1 MDSTIYEKLRSAL
14 ASNNPVAVKMT
25 LDTFVYSFYKSV
37 MDVYRFGITSKEFVE
52 NLKTVLQ
59 ALDFVYIAGEVSPL
73 SDSEYDELHSI
84 YNELTEDVITNK
96 YEVTGKKSK
105 HIYPQL
111 KGTLEKVHYIRESD
125 KPISAIKTHRSV
137 ESWLKSILGKFGD
150 LSKFTNGIDISCYLK
165 YDGISVV
172 FAFENG
178 KLVSAITRGDKD
190 TGEGR
195 DVTQNFAS
203 IDFTDWLPVALQP
216 YSRIGIKT
224 EVCMG
229 KEAFKKYSKRYK
241 TENRKLNDARSAAS
255 GLVNADKL
263 DKKLLEEYL
272 TIVPLEYALGQDI
285 EFPYNSDELTV
296 HIPLEKISLD
306 YLLETVENLMRI
318 ATEQIADCPVNCDGI
333 VIRFMDKKS
342 QEILGRDE
350 SNCVNKFEIA
360 YKFPPEEKE
369 TTLVNVEFQVG
380 LLGNITP
387 VAKIR
392 PVKMKNRVI
401 KSISLGSIDRME
413 SLKLRIGDTVLV
425 KYEIIPYMTKT
436 RETEGNTNPII
447 ERPEVCPYCHTTLIE
462 NPVLMCGNENCPSR
476 IMGRIDNF
484 CDKMNIKGL
493 GSSIIEAFFNAG
505 ILNSIEDLYSLDKH
519 EGTIIELEGFGPA
532 KFKNIIKAIESVSQV
547 TMSTLLGSIGIKSIG
562 RSKFEKIL
570 DIYYIQ
576 DLMEMVAT
584 SEADIKKLAKVP
596 GIGEATAVK
605 VLQGI
610 HDNEK
615 LIDFLL
621 SKLTIVEKKGGEHNI
636 VFSGIRNRELS
647 QHLEKLGFEIKDSV
661 NKKTKAVITKSADTV
676 TEKTKKAT
684 ELGIPVIDLVTAYKV
699 FRFVK

>member
-150 LSKFTNGIDISCYLK
+150 LSKFTSGIDISCYLK

-195 DVTQNFAS
+195 DVTQNFTS
-203 IDFTDWLPVALQP
+203 IDFTGWLPAALQP

-224 EVCMG
+224 EVCMD

-272 TIVPLEYALGQDI
+272 TIVPLEYAFGQDI
-285 EFPYNSDELTV
+285 EFPYNSDELTA
-296 HIPLEKISLD
+296 HIPMEKISLD

-436 RETEGNTNPII
+436 RN
-447 ERPEVCPYCHTTLIE
+447 RRQY
-462 NPVLMCGNENCPSR
+462 
-476 IMGRIDNF
+476 
-484 CDKMNIKGL
+484 
-493 GSSIIEAFFNAG
+493 
-505 ILNSIEDLYSLDKH
+505 
-519 EGTIIELEGFGPA
+519 
-532 KFKNIIKAIESVSQV
+532 ES
-547 TMSTLLGSIGIKSIG
+547 
-562 RSKFEKIL
+562 
-570 DIYYIQ
+570 DY
-576 DLMEMVAT
+576 
-584 SEADIKKLAKVP
+584 
-596 GIGEATAVK
+596 
-605 VLQGI
+605 
-610 HDNEK
+610 
-615 LIDFLL
+615 
-621 SKLTIVEKKGGEHNI
+621 
-636 VFSGIRNRELS
+636 
-647 QHLEKLGFEIKDSV
+647 
-661 NKKTKAVITKSADTV
+661 
-676 TEKTKKAT
+676 
-684 ELGIPVIDLVTAYKV
+684 
-699 FRFVK
+699 